1 MCITRSDVK
10 KYMVIT
16 IENKEILP
24 YCVSNIMVYIKDSIL
39 VKETSNNYLVNTNDT
54 IIKDQLVN
62 PVVKKGLI
70 LKKKGK
76 VINVMIAN
84 ETPRKMLIKRGKAI
98 SFAENISIEII
109 KSIYTIIE
117 MFKQSSTLASTEIK

>member
-1 MCITRSDVK
+1 
-10 KYMVIT
+10 MVIT

-39 VKETSNNYLVNTNDT
+39 VKETSNNYLVNTNDN

-117 MFKQSSTLASTEIK
+117 MFKQSSTLASTEIKQGKQT